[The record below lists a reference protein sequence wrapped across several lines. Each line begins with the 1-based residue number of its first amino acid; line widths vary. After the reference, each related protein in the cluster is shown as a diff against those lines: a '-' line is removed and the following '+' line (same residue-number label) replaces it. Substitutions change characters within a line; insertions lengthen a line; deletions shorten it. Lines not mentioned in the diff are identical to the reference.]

1 MEGVF
6 LTPGS
11 CWDSDITFLALISHE
26 GSLLFEASSWHS
38 ITVGSLGNKFINCL
52 ESFPSQVTYENGW
65 ASGPYKRDTQN
76 REP

>member
-26 GSLLFEASSWHS
+26 GSLLFEASTFDHCRKPRKQVHQLFRILP
-38 ITVGSLGNKFINCL
+38 ITGDL
-52 ESFPSQVTYENGW
+52 
-65 ASGPYKRDTQN
+65 
-76 REP
+76 